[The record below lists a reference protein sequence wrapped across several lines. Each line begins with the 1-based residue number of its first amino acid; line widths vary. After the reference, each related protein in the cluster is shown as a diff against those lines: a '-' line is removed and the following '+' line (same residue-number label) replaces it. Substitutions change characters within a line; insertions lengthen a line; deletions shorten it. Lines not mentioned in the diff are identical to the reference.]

1 LAEQIRTVTREFE
14 TGDHAVLHV
23 EGRSG
28 SVSVE
33 GREIDRVQ
41 VEATVRVWTDIGAEA
56 DDAAALVERA
66 MEQDGN
72 RVIVR
77 APSLPQSS
85 GWSLLGMRGSRVDYE
100 IRVPLR
106 SAVRVLSRSGKVEIG
121 RVEGRVHSEVL
132 SGRLSIVDVNGEVTL
147 VSRSGSVGIERI
159 VGNLTADVR
168 SGRVKVSGVSGN
180 ASIEMRSGQLEASK
194 VRGDLRVRG
203 RSGPVSIEDAGGA
216 VQAHSRCGPFRY
228 RGRVEGDFDIDVH
241 TGPITLEVDPERPF
255 FIDAE
260 SRVGPVTSDLPPRRG
275 AGGGGGEGPKV
286 RLRTGT
292 GPIRVTRG

>member
-1 LAEQIRTVTREFE
+1 MAEQIRTVTREFE

-28 SVSVE
+28 TILVE
-33 GREIDRVQ
+33 GRQIDRVQ
-41 VEATVRVWTDIGAEA
+41 VEATVRIWTDIGAEA

-72 RVIVR
+72 RAIVR
-77 APSLPQSS
+77 APSLPEGGG
-85 GWSLLGMRGSRVDYE
+85 GWRMLGMRGSRVDYQ

-106 SAVRVLSRSGKVEIG
+106 SAVRVLSRSGRVEIT
-121 RVEGRVHSEVL
+121 RVQGRVHSEVL
-132 SGRLSIVDVNGEVTL
+132 SGRLSITDVTGDVTM
-147 VSRSGSVGIERI
+147 VSKSGSVGVERI
-159 VGNLTADVR
+159 QGNVTADVR
-168 SGRVKVSGVSGN
+168 SGRVKVNDVSGN
-180 ASIEMRSGQLEASK
+180 VSVEVRSGAFESAK
-194 VRGDLRVRG
+194 VQGDLRVRG
-203 RSGPVSIEDAGGA
+203 RSGPMTIEEAGGA
-216 VQAHSRCGPFRY
+216 VNANSRCGPFRY

-241 TGPITLEVDPERPF
+241 TGPITLEVDPDRPF

-260 SRVGPVTSDLPPRRG
+260 SRVGPVSSDLPTRRG
-275 AGGGGGEGPKV
+275 AGGGVEGPKV